1 MHKPA
6 ASRHEH
12 AKQPCCC
19 QELGH
24 AQDTLA
30 PGGVAGAVPPQ
41 PAFIHAKEDYHGG
54 LRLHAL
60 DDRQRLHQ
68 QLVKDGVRSLLL

>member
-1 MHKPA
+1 MPNNPA
-6 ASRHEH
+6 A
-12 AKQPCCC
+12 AKSWATHRTRWR
-19 QELGH
+19 L
-24 AQDTLA
+24 
-30 PGGVAGAVPPQ
+30 AGAVPPQ